1 MTQQQ
6 AEGQQVEDR
15 QVEGQRVSAPAARE
29 ELLLLLELDAALEAS
44 REAGAPRP
52 ATTAPAHRT
61 PGAPRHA
68 RR

>member
-1 MTQQQ
+1 MKQQQ
-6 AEGQQVEDR
+6 MEAR
-15 QVEGQRVSAPAARE
+15 QVEGQSVSPPAARE

-52 ATTAPAHRT
+52 ATTATVPRT
-61 PGAPRHA
+61 PGAPRRA